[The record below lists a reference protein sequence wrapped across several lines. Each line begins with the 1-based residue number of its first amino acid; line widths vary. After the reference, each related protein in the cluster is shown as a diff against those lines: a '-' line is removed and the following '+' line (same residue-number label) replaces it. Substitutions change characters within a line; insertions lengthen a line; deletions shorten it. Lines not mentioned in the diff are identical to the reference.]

1 MAGNGNVGHGASGA
15 IWFAT
20 AVIIAGTIL
29 GGIALIE
36 WNWVMFWIG
45 VGLFVA
51 GCAGGYFAGI
61 MDSVTEFTPAEP
73 SAGAGTTSN
82 R

>member
-1 MAGNGNVGHGASGA
+1 MAGNGHGASGA
-15 IWFAT
+15 TWFAT
-20 AVIIAGTIL
+20 AVIIIGTIV

-36 WNWVMFWIG
+36 WIWVMFWIG

-51 GCAGGYFAGI
+51 GCIGGYFAGI
-61 MDSVTEFTPAEP
+61 MESVTEFKPVES
-73 SAGAGTTSN
+73 SAGTGTTN

>member
-1 MAGNGNVGHGASGA
+1 MAGNGHGASGA

-20 AVIIAGTIL
+20 AVIIAGTIV

-36 WNWVMFWIG
+36 WIWVMFWIG

-51 GCAGGYFAGI
+51 GCVGGYFAGI
-61 MDSVTEFTPAEP
+61 MDSVTEFSPAES
-73 SAGAGTTSN
+73 SAGTGTTSN